1 MKYNKLF
8 VYGLASVSA
17 VGLSSCEDAYN
28 IRQAG
33 EKNNANEVYNTIV
46 DFERGLNGVYELIST
61 EKTIEFTAIF
71 TDEVAI
77 GVNNGGQGLGD
88 GQYQFQL
95 TSGSDAAASI
105 WQSNYIMI
113 NFANRLMAQRDRVKA
128 NIDAKYADYTEEDTV
143 KWGEYQSELQRLND
157 VMAQLYAI
165 RAFGHFQLLSWFS
178 TDPSNPD
185 ALGVM
190 KLDFFPEFN
199 DYSTFLPR
207 VKNSEI
213 YTLIDS
219 DLEKATTF
227 FADGAGTTDVTR
239 VSPNFITALKARMA
253 LYRKDYTTAASLSQS
268 LIGNYSSALQ
278 KTADAYSQIVTD
290 ASANESIFRL
300 ARVLG
305 DFQIGSYWAS
315 ARSSLAGSPF
325 FEVSRSLYDAF
336 KETPSD
342 IRAAGENLIDA
353 TSVVSDNPDGE
364 ADYVNSDILVIN
376 RYPGNSAQ
384 GDPLLNDIKVFSMGE
399 MYLIRAEA
407 LANLGQLNGVSN
419 SNVNKTTVQDVMR
432 SLRRARFAQA
442 SYANRAYTDITD
454 ALSDIQDE
462 RRKELAFAGH
472 RYLDIK
478 RLGPVTGK
486 SVDRYYRDCQP
497 YSACDLSAT
506 SYKFTLPIPNTEI
519 TANPSIRGQQNPNY

>member
-1 MKYNKLF
+1 MKHNKIF
-8 VYGLASVSA
+8 VYGLAA
-17 VGLSSCEDAYN
+17 VGAVGMSSCEDAYN

-33 EKNNANEVYNTIV
+33 EVNDPNAVYNTV
-46 DFERGLNGVYELIST
+46 TDFERGLNGVYQLIST

-77 GVNNGGQGLGD
+77 GVNNGGQGLTD

-95 TSGSDAAASI
+95 TAGSDAAASI

-113 NFANRLMAQRDRVKA
+113 NFANRLMSFKDRIMTNLA
-128 NIDAKYADYTEEDTV
+128 AKYPGETVDTNSTYAAEV
-143 KWGEYQSELQRLND
+143 QRVND

-165 RAFGHFQLLSWFS
+165 RAFGHFQLVSWFS
-178 TDPSNPD
+178 TDPANPD

-190 KLDFFPEFN
+190 KLDFYPEFN
-199 DYSTFLPR
+199 DYGTFLPR

-213 YTLIDS
+213 YSLIDS
-219 DLEKATTF
+219 DLATATTY
-227 FADGAGTTDVTR
+227 FAEGAGSTDVTR
-239 VSPNFITALKARMA
+239 VTPNFITALKARMA

-268 LIGNYSSALQ
+268 LIGNYTNALQ
-278 KTADAYSQIVTD
+278 KTTAAYNDIISDV
-290 ASANESIFRL
+290 SSNESIFRL
-300 ARVLG
+300 VRILG

-315 ARSSLAGSPF
+315 ASSSITGSPF
-325 FEVSRSLYDAF
+325 FEVSRGLYNKFLDV
-336 KETPSD
+336 PSD
-342 IRAAGENLIDA
+342 IRSSGENLIDA
-353 TSVVSDNPDGE
+353 TSVVSPNPDGE
-364 ADYVNSDILVIN
+364 VDYVNKDILVVN
-376 RYPGNSAQ
+376 RYPGNDAQ
-384 GDPLLNDIKVFSMGE
+384 NDPLLNDIKVFSMGE

-407 LANLGQLNGVSN
+407 LANLGQLNGVTN
-419 SNVNKTTVQDVMR
+419 SNTNKTTVQDVMR

-442 SYANRAYTDITD
+442 SYNNRTYTDITD

-497 YSACDLSAT
+497 YNACDLPAT

-519 TANPSIRGQQNPNY
+519 TANPNIRGQQNPNY

>member
-33 EKNNANEVYNTIV
+33 EVNDPNAVYNTV
-46 DFERGLNGVYELIST
+46 EDFEAGLEGVYQLIST

-77 GVNNGGQGLGD
+77 GVNNGGQGLTD
-88 GQYQFQL
+88 GQYLFQL
-95 TSGSDAAASI
+95 TAGSDAAASI

-113 NFANRLMAQRDRVKA
+113 NFANRLMSFKDRVMA
-128 NIDAKYADYTEEDTV
+128 NLQAKYPGATVDTDSDYAAEV
-143 KWGEYQSELQRLND
+143 QRVND

-165 RAFGHFQLLSWFS
+165 RAFGHFQLVSWFS
-178 TDPSNPD
+178 TDPANPD

-190 KLDFFPEFN
+190 KLDFYPEFN

-213 YTLIDS
+213 YSLIDS
-219 DLEKATTF
+219 DLATSTTF
-227 FADGAGTTDVTR
+227 FSEGAGATDVTR

-268 LIGNYSSALQ
+268 VIGNYTNALQ
-278 KTADAYSQIVTD
+278 KTAAAYNDIISDV
-290 ASANESIFRL
+290 SSNESIFRL
-300 ARVLG
+300 PRVVG

-315 ARSSLAGSPF
+315 QRSSISGSPF
-325 FEVSRSLYDAF
+325 FEVSRGLYNKF
-336 KETPSD
+336 LEVPSD
-342 IRAAGENLIDA
+342 IRNDRATGNLIDP
-353 TSVVSDNPDGE
+353 TSIVSSNPDGE
-364 ADYVNSDILVIN
+364 VDYVNNDILVIN
-376 RYPGNSAQ
+376 RYPGNDAQ
-384 GDPLLNDIKVFSMGE
+384 SDPLLNDIKVFTMGE
-399 MYLIRAEA
+399 MFLIRAEA
-407 LANLGQLNGVSN
+407 LANLGQLNGVTN
-419 SNVNKTTVQDVMR
+419 SNTNKTTVQDVMR

-442 SYANRAYTDITD
+442 SYNNRTYTDITD

-519 TANPSIRGQQNPNY
+519 TANPAIRGQQNPNY